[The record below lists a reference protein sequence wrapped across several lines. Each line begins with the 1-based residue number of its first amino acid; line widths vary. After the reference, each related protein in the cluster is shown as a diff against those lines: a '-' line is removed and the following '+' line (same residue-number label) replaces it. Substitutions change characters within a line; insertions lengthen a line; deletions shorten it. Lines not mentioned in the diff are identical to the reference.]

1 MFRYVFLA
9 AGLFYAQSAIAC
21 PMADAAAF
29 AEAAAKVA
37 QVEGTKATYKIEGM
51 TCGSCSEKVA
61 TVVNAVE
68 GVLLSA
74 VDYQTGRIEI
84 AFDSQKTNLAKLEA
98 ALAGTGHKITEKPQA

>member
-9 AGLFYAQSAIAC
+9 AGLFYAQSAFAC

-37 QVEGTKATYKIEGM
+37 QAEGTKATYKIEGM

-61 TVVNAVE
+61 TAVNAVE

-74 VDYQTGRIEI
+74 VDYQIGAGRL
-84 AFDSQKTNLAKLEA
+84 D
-98 ALAGTGHKITEKPQA
+98 

>member
-9 AGLFYAQSAIAC
+9 AGLFYAQSAMAC

-37 QVEGTKATYKIEGM
+37 STEGTKASYKVEGL

-61 TVVNAVE
+61 TAINAVE

-74 VDYQTGRIEI
+74 VDYQTGRVEI
-84 AFDSQKTNLAKLEA
+84 VFDQQKPSFVKLEE
-98 ALAGTGHKITEKPQA
+98 ALASTGYKITEKPQG

>member
-37 QVEGTKATYKIEGM
+37 QAEGTKATYKIEGM

-98 ALAGTGHKITEKPQA
+98 ALAGTGYKITEKPQA

>member
-9 AGLFYAQSAIAC
+9 VGLFYAQAAMAC

-37 QVEGTKATYKIEGM
+37 QTEGTKASYKVEGL

-61 TVVNAVE
+61 TAINAVE

-74 VDYQTGRIEI
+74 VDYQTGRVEI
-84 AFDSQKTNLAKLEA
+84 AFDNQKTSLTKLEE
-98 ALAGTGHKITEKPQA
+98 ALASTGYKITEKPQG